1 MFRFISHLIG
11 RPYEECKSCEVLKQ
25 QLEMV
30 NQEKRDLLDT
40 LLGVVNPKVVDQPSV
55 VLQPIAPK
63 AMLWRQRRAM
73 LEEQDRETAKK
84 MRDDPLRGKSDNQGQ
99 VSKEIEQ
106 LEKELGVETVES

>member
-1 MFRFISHLIG
+1 MFRFISHLLG
-11 RPYEECKSCEVLKQ
+11 RPYEECKSCEILKQ

-84 MRDDPLRGKSDNQGQ
+84 MRDDPLRGKSNSDVRVNEEI
-99 VSKEIEQ
+99 SK
-106 LEKELGVETVES
+106 LEEELGVETVEG